1 MTYSIFDIA
10 NWFLHKVTCDQ
21 KKLQKLCYYAQA
33 WHLAMYG
40 SELCTASFE
49 AWVHGPVNR
58 MLWDYTKKYGFEDI
72 PADYFQKSAKEID
85 DGTDQF
91 LNRVLVTYGGFS
103 GFDLEC
109 LSHTEDPWINARTG
123 CSEMERC
130 TRDITNKDMMNY
142 YRSLIS
148 GDGIGEG

>member
-58 MLWDYTKKYGFEDI
+58 MLWDYTKNMVLRI
-72 PADYFQKSAKEID
+72 FQLIIS
-85 DGTDQF
+85 
-91 LNRVLVTYGGFS
+91 
-103 GFDLEC
+103 
-109 LSHTEDPWINARTG
+109 
-123 CSEMERC
+123 
-130 TRDITNKDMMNY
+130 
-142 YRSLIS
+142 RSQLK
-148 GDGIGEG
+148 